1 MPAPKP
7 EKKPCQ
13 ACHSTAKPVAMRL
26 AKGYGLTKIKCCS
39 GCAKKTDT
47 CKKGI
52 AASRNANRY
61 KAMVKFDPGRQIL

>member
-1 MPAPKP
+1 
-7 EKKPCQ
+7 
-13 ACHSTAKPVAMRL
+13 MRL

-52 AASRNANRY
+52 AASRNAKRY